1 MQKTKLKGIYAITPS
16 GLKKKILLRKI
27 TELLKVGIKV
37 LQFRDKERDFSEKL
51 IVAKQI
57 SRICERFKCTFIIND
72 DPLLAKEVGA
82 DGVHLGQEDMSYE
95 EARNILGT
103 DSIIGISC
111 QNNLD
116 FALKAEA
123 QGADYIAF
131 GSVFNTKTKN
141 KIVKSSVDEIES
153 LISQINIPTVALG
166 GINLSNINQLSSTH
180 ADMIAISSG
189 LFDEESSSDTAS
201 AFIGRLRE
209 LNLFF

>member
-1 MQKTKLKGIYAITPS
+1 MQKPKLKGIYAITPS
-16 GLKKKILLRKI
+16 GLEEKILLRKI

-37 LQFRDKERDFSEKL
+37 LQFRDKKRDFTEKL

-57 SRICERFKCTFIIND
+57 CKICERFKCTFIIND
-72 DPLLAKEVGA
+72 DPLLVKEVDA

-95 EARNILGT
+95 EARNILGP
-103 DSIIGISC
+103 DSVIGISC

-131 GSVFNTKTKN
+131 GSVFNTETKN
-141 KIVKSSVDEIES
+141 KIIKSSVDEIES
-153 LISQINIPTVALG
+153 LISQIKIPTVVIG
-166 GINLSNINQLSSTH
+166 GINLNNIDRLSSTH

-189 LFDEESSSDTAS
+189 LFDEGSSSDTAS
-201 AFIGRLRE
+201 ALIGRLRE
-209 LNLFF
+209 LNVFF

>member
-1 MQKTKLKGIYAITPS
+1 MQKPKLKGIYAITPS
-16 GLKKKILLRKI
+16 GLEEKILLRKI

-37 LQFRDKERDFSEKL
+37 LQFRDKERDFTEKL

-57 SRICERFKCTFIIND
+57 CRICERFKCTFIIND
-72 DPLLAKEVGA
+72 DPLLVKEVDA

-95 EARNILGT
+95 EARNILGP
-103 DSIIGISC
+103 DSVIGISC

-131 GSVFNTKTKN
+131 GSLFNTETKN
-141 KIVKSSVDEIES
+141 KIIKSSVDEIES
-153 LISQINIPTVALG
+153 LISQIKIPTVVIG
-166 GINLSNINQLSSTH
+166 GINLNNIDRLSSTH

-189 LFDEESSSDTAS
+189 LFDEGSSSDTAS
-201 AFIGRLRE
+201 ALIGRLRE
-209 LNLFF
+209 LNVFF